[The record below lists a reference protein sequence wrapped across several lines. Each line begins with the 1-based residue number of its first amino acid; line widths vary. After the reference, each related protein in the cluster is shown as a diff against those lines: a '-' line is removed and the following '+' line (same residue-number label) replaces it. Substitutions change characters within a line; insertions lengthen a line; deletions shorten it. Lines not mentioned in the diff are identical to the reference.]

1 MTISSSGSW
10 AAQQRRLVHVSGPG
24 AQAYLQSQLSQDLL
38 PLEDSQ
44 ACWAFLLTPEGRLG
58 FLVRV
63 IKVTAADWL
72 ILGPRDREDE
82 LLSRVKRFAIRVQAS
97 FELET
102 WWHLISGPQ
111 GEVASGLWEL
121 PSQLKTLGCT
131 EWLSRDEP
139 LLSGERCDY
148 EDAIR
153 HHLVLPIID
162 DNDIRDSMM
171 PAELGASMI
180 SQTVSFTKGCYP
192 GQELVA
198 RVDARG
204 VLPPHPVV
212 GIESSQPL
220 VENEEI
226 FVGDDPVGHV
236 LSDLVL
242 DSNGSWRGLG
252 VVKRAAIGNTLTCR
266 GVALTSLALG

>member
-97 FELET
+97 F
-102 WWHLISGPQ
+102 
-111 GEVASGLWEL
+111 
-121 PSQLKTLGCT
+121 
-131 EWLSRDEP
+131 
-139 LLSGERCDY
+139 
-148 EDAIR
+148 
-153 HHLVLPIID
+153 
-162 DNDIRDSMM
+162 
-171 PAELGASMI
+171 
-180 SQTVSFTKGCYP
+180 
-192 GQELVA
+192 
-198 RVDARG
+198 
-204 VLPPHPVV
+204 
-212 GIESSQPL
+212 
-220 VENEEI
+220 
-226 FVGDDPVGHV
+226 
-236 LSDLVL
+236 
-242 DSNGSWRGLG
+242 
-252 VVKRAAIGNTLTCR
+252 
-266 GVALTSLALG
+266 